1 MSYKVKVWKIIN
13 LNDLYSADKLNLNPP
28 YQRNSI
34 WSLQAQKLLIDTIKK
49 NLPIPAF
56 FIQEKQGGSYEMVD
70 GQQRTRAILS
80 YTKENGFIDKES
92 KAYVKGEF
100 DNYEIAVNILS
111 KDLTIEEVRE
121 FYVRVNRS
129 GARLERPELNK
140 AEYFDTNFLKLVS
153 ELSDLK
159 EFKDLHLFSAAVEK
173 RMFDRDFI
181 EELVAQYLYGIGDKK
196 KAVDNLFKED
206 IDKEKYLEIKK
217 GFTKIIQIISKLN
230 EITSFSKTRFIQKND
245 FYTLF
250 GFIKKIQ
257 SLPFSDIDKLFRNFV
272 KISKGISPSNDNC
285 EPLKEYAINCVLQ
298 SNSKKARTNRF
309 KIIENILLNDV
320 EKPNKRQRQIIKY
333 FNLEYKV
340 IKVNNYYIIDL

>member
-1 MSYKVKVWKIIN
+1 MNYKVKVWKIMDLNN
-13 LNDLYSADKLNLNPP
+13 LYTSGKLNLNPP

-34 WSLQAQKLLIDTIKK
+34 WPIQAQKLLIDTIKK
-49 NLPIPAF
+49 ELPIPAF
-56 FIQEKQGGSYEMVD
+56 FIQEKDGESYEMVD
-70 GQQRTRAILS
+70 GQQRTRALLS
-80 YTKENGFIDKES
+80 YTKENGFTDKQS
-92 KAYVKGEF
+92 KKYISGEF
-100 DNYEIAVNILS
+100 DNYEIAINILS

-153 ELSDLK
+153 ELSELE
-159 EFKDLHLFSAAVEK
+159 EFKDLHLFSVAVQK

-181 EELVAQYLYGIGDKK
+181 EELVALYLYGIGDKK

-217 GFTKIIQIISKLN
+217 EFTKIIQIISKLN
-230 EITSFSKTRFIQKND
+230 EITPFSKTRFTQKND

-250 GFIKKIQ
+250 GFIQVIKL
-257 SLPFSDIDKLFRNFV
+257 LPFSDIDKLFRNFV
-272 KISKGISPSNDNC
+272 KISKGISPSNEDC

-309 KIIENILLNDV
+309 KIIENILLNES
-320 EKPNKRQRQIIKY
+320 EKPNKRQKQIIQY
-333 FNLEYKV
+333 FNLDSKL
-340 IKVNNYYIIDL
+340 IKVNNYHIINF